1 MSNFDL
7 IQNHSNTE
15 NCQQCSSIEQKD
27 DRYVSQDH
35 THFHLCILLRHLV
48 RDLDMLCTQVCIYS
62 NAYENFKNKIYFFII
77 SKVKVFF
84 YILQQF
90 KNHPDDLPAWF
101 IDTNGIWGTFLKFWS
116 WTFINISLTLGSLEA
131 IGTCTLIRPNT
142 GASIFTAR
150 RTNSWKYIF
159 RYICNT

>member
-15 NCQQCSSIEQKD
+15 NCQQYSSIEQWD

-77 SKVKVFF
+77 HKVKVFF
-84 YILQQF
+84 KVFCNSSKTTLMTYQPGL
-90 KNHPDDLPAWF
+90 
-101 IDTNGIWGTFLKFWS
+101 
-116 WTFINISLTLGSLEA
+116 LTQMESEA
-131 IGTCTLIRPNT
+131 H
-142 GASIFTAR
+142 F
-150 RTNSWKYIF
+150 
-159 RYICNT
+159 

>member
-15 NCQQCSSIEQKD
+15 NCQQYSSIEPRD

-48 RDLDMLCTQVCIYS
+48 KDLDMLCTQVYIYS

-77 SKVKVFF
+77 HKVKVFF
-84 YILQQF
+84 YILQHSKTTQITYQPGLLTQMESEA
-90 KNHPDDLPAWF
+90 H
-101 IDTNGIWGTFLKFWS
+101 FWS
-116 WTFINISLTLGSLEA
+116 SGLEHSSISVWHWAPSK
-131 IGTCTLIRPNT
+131 P
-142 GASIFTAR
+142 
-150 RTNSWKYIF
+150 
-159 RYICNT
+159 